1 MSENGENLFSS
12 GSFIPEGLHRAPRIL
27 VVDDDPAIC
36 KLLRFHLKRSGCEVE
51 IAPDGE
57 TALGLVEDGPPVDLA
72 LLDLNLPGISG
83 LETLQRFQASDK
95 VGCVILMTASGTMDD
110 AISALKGG
118 AYDFVNKSASFDDVR
133 MAIRNALE
141 TVGLREEVEHLKMRL
156 DEFEGGFP
164 DMVGGCKRFHQM
176 LKLVRKVM
184 NSDIT
189 VLIQGESGTGKEL
202 IARAIHFQGQFRH
215 KPFVAINCAAIP
227 ENLLESELF
236 GHEKGAFTGADSKRI
251 GKFEEADEGT
261 LFLDEIGALSTALQA
276 KLLRVLQTREIE
288 PIGGRL
294 KRVKVRFISATNA
307 DLAEAVRSGSFREDL
322 YYRLAVFPIHT
333 PPLRERVEDIP
344 LLVQHFL
351 DKFSGQ
357 ENKTIKGVE
366 TRAMARLRNYP
377 WHGNV
382 RELENVIY
390 RAVVLT
396 ESSHLTLDDF
406 PHIPPVERPAG
417 AEAGSSPGA
426 VPSWPTSM
434 VSSMAPAMAS
444 SEASS
449 EASVKTSSMPPPHP
463 AGETT
468 PAAGVPAEP
477 GDPPP
482 PALSTWKER
491 EIAAIREAL
500 AATGGNMSKA
510 ALHLKIG
517 RATLYRKSK
526 KYGILRQ

>member
-1 MSENGENLFSS
+1 MSENRENLFSS

-57 TALGLVEDGPPVDLA
+57 TALRMIEEGPVVDLA
-72 LLDLNLPGISG
+72 LLDLKLPGISG
-83 LETLQRFQASDK
+83 LETLKHFQASDK

-156 DEFEGGFP
+156 DEMEGGFP
-164 DMVGGCKRFHQM
+164 DMVGRSKPFNQVM
-176 LKLVRKVM
+176 KLVRKVM

-202 IARAIHFQGQFRH
+202 IARAIHFQGQYRH

-261 LFLDEIGALSTALQA
+261 LFLDEIGELSVGLQS

-294 KRVKVRFISATNA
+294 KRVRVRFISATNSN
-307 DLAEAVRSGSFREDL
+307 LAQSIRKGTFREDL
-322 YYRLAVFPIHT
+322 YYRLAVFPIQT
-333 PPLRERVEDIP
+333 PPLRERPEDIP
-344 LLVQHFL
+344 LLVQYFL

-357 ENKTIKGVE
+357 ENKAIKGVE
-366 TRAMARLRNYP
+366 PQAMVRLRNYP

-396 ESSHLTLDDF
+396 ESAHLTLGDF
-406 PHIPPVERPAG
+406 PNIPPVEIS
-417 AEAGSSPGA
+417 AEAAAGGLAGEARYWPPSMSSP
-426 VPSWPTSM
+426 M
-434 VSSMAPAMAS
+434 R
-444 SEASS
+444 
-449 EASVKTSSMPPPHP
+449 PPHP
-463 AGETT
+463 EGQGG
-468 PAAGVPAEP
+468 PAPGVPGEP
-477 GDPPP
+477 PPSSPPP
-482 PALSTWKER
+482 PSTWKER
-491 EIAAIREAL
+491 EIEAIRDAL

-510 ALHLKIG
+510 ALQLKIG

-526 KYGILRQ
+526 KYGISRR

>member
-36 KLLRFHLKRSGCEVE
+36 KLLRFHLKRSGCEVV

-57 TALGLVEDGPPVDLA
+57 TALRVVEDGPPVDLA

-83 LETLQRFQASDK
+83 LETLQHFQASDRI
-95 VGCVILMTASGTMDD
+95 GCVILMTAAGTMDD

-156 DEFEGGFP
+156 GEMEGGLP
-164 DMVGGCKRFHQM
+164 DMVGKSKPFNQVM
-176 LKLVRKVM
+176 KLVRKVM

-251 GKFEEADEGT
+251 GKFEEANEGT

-288 PIGGRL
+288 PIGGRM
-294 KRVKVRFISATNA
+294 KRVKVRFISATNS
-307 DLAEAVRSGSFREDL
+307 DLAQAIRSGGFREDL
-322 YYRLAVFPIHT
+322 YYRLAVFPIQT
-333 PPLRERVEDIP
+333 PPLRERTEDIP
-344 LLVQHFL
+344 LLVQYFL

-357 ENKTIKGVE
+357 ENKIIKGVE
-366 TRAMARLRNYP
+366 TQAMARLRNYP

-396 ESSHLTLDDF
+396 ESAHLTLDDF
-406 PHIPPVERPAG
+406 PNIPPVELSAVSAG
-417 AEAGSSPGA
+417 AAAGNPSGE
-426 VPSWPTSM
+426 VPSRPSSM
-434 VSSMAPAMAS
+434 PSSMA
-444 SEASS
+444 
-449 EASVKTSSMPPPHP
+449 PPHP
-463 AGETT
+463 AGETG
-468 PAAGVPAEP
+468 PAPGVPAEP
-477 GDPPP
+477 EHPAP
-482 PALSTWKER
+482 PAPATWKDR
-491 EIAAIREAL
+491 EIAAIRDAL